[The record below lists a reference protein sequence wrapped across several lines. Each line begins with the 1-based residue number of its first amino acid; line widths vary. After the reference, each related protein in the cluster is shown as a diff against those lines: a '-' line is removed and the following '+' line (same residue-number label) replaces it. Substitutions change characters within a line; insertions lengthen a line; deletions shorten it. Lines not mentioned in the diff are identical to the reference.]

1 MNNASPAAAI
11 AFCEVSHRYG
21 RQPALDGISFAVAPG
36 QFAVV
41 LGPNG
46 AGKTTLFLLPAR
58 LLPLQAGEVRIFGTS
73 LDADPRGALGRIGF
87 VFQEPTLDL
96 DLTVGENLRYH
107 AGLHGIGRRQANL
120 RIDSELAA
128 CGLGDESGRRV
139 RQLSAGQRRRI
150 EIVRALLHRPPLL
163 LLDEPTAGLD
173 VASRAA
179 LLARARALAAEEG
192 CAVLWTTHLFDEVD
206 ATDLVILLN
215 RGRIAA
221 RGPLAEINAAAGTAS
236 LAESFSRLT
245 SDRRAP

>member
-107 AGLHGIGRRQANL
+107 AGLHGIGRQQAQAAEGIILTMMFHRRPLRMKNL
-120 RIDSELAA
+120 RL
-128 CGLGDESGRRV
+128 CLRR
-139 RQLSAGQRRRI
+139 LKSI
-150 EIVRALLHRPPLL
+150 
-163 LLDEPTAGLD
+163 
-173 VASRAA
+173 
-179 LLARARALAAEEG
+179 
-192 CAVLWTTHLFDEVD
+192 
-206 ATDLVILLN
+206 
-215 RGRIAA
+215 
-221 RGPLAEINAAAGTAS
+221 
-236 LAESFSRLT
+236 
-245 SDRRAP
+245 